1 MQHYFLPAEWQPGET
16 FTLVPATYKHFVQ
29 VLRAEIGTQA
39 EFVTP
44 EHGLLVAH
52 VAELD
57 KDAKKAL
64 MQVDETIT
72 KPVELPVQARIVCGV
87 PKGDKAELI
96 VQKATE
102 LGVHEVVFVKTQW
115 AVADWQKKAGK
126 KIARL
131 QDIALNAA
139 QQSHRLQVPTI
150 SYASSL
156 SEIATMPTTAGI
168 VAWEESAKQGEQHQ
182 LATTFAGLS
191 AGDTVTAV
199 FGPEGGLTPAEVTTL
214 TDAGYVAA
222 GLGPRILRTE
232 TAPFY
237 FLGALSYALELQP
250 SFGE

>member
-1 MQHYFLPAEWQPGET
+1 MQHYFLPATWQPSET
-16 FTLVPATYKHFVQ
+16 FTLDSATYKHFVQ
-29 VLRAEIGTQA
+29 VLRAEVGTSA

-44 EHGLLVAH
+44 TQQLLVAH
-52 VAELD
+52 VVDVD
-57 KDAKKAL
+57 KDAKVAH
-64 MQVDETIT
+64 MQVDETIR
-72 KPVELPVQARIVCGV
+72 KSVELPVHARIVCGV

-115 AVADWQKKAGK
+115 AVADWQKKASK
-126 KIARL
+126 KITRL

-139 QQSHRLQVPTI
+139 QQSHRLQIPTI
-150 SYASSL
+150 SYVSSL
-156 SEIATMPTTAGI
+156 RDVAQLPTAAGI

-182 LATTFAGLS
+182 LATTFTGLS
-191 AGDTVTAV
+191 AGETVTAV
-199 FGPEGGLTPAEVTTL
+199 FGPEGGLTPAEVTIL

-232 TAPFY
+232 TAPLY
-237 FLGALSYALELQP
+237 FLGALSYALELQS